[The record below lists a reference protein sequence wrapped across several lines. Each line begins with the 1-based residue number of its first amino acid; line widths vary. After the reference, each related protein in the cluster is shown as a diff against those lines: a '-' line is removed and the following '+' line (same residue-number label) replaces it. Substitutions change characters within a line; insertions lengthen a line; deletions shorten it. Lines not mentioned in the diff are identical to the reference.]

1 MLLRTVLCA
10 GTLLAV
16 ATSSQSRELVT
27 LKNGFTLE
35 AESHSE
41 AAGELTFRS
50 GGGTILLPSS
60 EIDRIEI
67 LESRPAPKRN
77 PEPASNLRPT
87 HAVDVDA
94 VLAHAAASEGVED
107 AFVRSVA
114 KAESGYSPSAI
125 SKKGAIGLM
134 QLMPATAATLGV
146 DPKDAEANAQGG
158 ARYLRELL
166 VRYHGN
172 SALALA
178 AYNAGPG
185 AVTRYRGVPPFGET
199 RAYIVRVTREYDR
212 RQKLALAQAH
222 TAKKAAAAQQ
232 TPSAANGAAQ

>member
-16 ATSSQSRELVT
+16 AATSQSRELVT

-41 AAGELTFRS
+41 AAGELTFHA

-67 LESRPAPKRN
+67 LEDRPAAN
-77 PEPASNLRPT
+77 QNAEPSSRLGKT
-87 HAVDVDA
+87 QAVDVDA
-94 VLAHAAASEGVED
+94 LLGRAAASEGVED

-114 KAESGYSPSAI
+114 KAESGYSPAAV

-185 AVTRYRGVPPFGET
+185 AVARYGGVPPFGET

-212 RQKLALAQAH
+212 RQKLATARARA
-222 TAKKAAAAQQ
+222 AKKATAAEQ
-232 TPSAANGAAQ
+232 TASAAGGAAQ